1 MVTSQGCE
9 ICFMTTAQMTTIQHE
24 TQNDAEAI
32 LRRGAEVIRIEVE
45 ALLKLEES
53 LDENFITAC
62 RTILAAKG
70 RVIVTGMGK
79 SGQIGRKAAATFAAT
94 GTPATYVHPGE
105 AAHGDLGML
114 VPGDVLVVI
123 SNSGSTAELQVIL
136 RHARL
141 LGTPVIGIASRPGSL
156 VMRNADVQLRL
167 PAAREACHDNIAPT
181 TSTTLQL
188 ALCDALAM
196 TVMDM
201 RGFSRDGMKLLHPG
215 GAIGLRLLPVREI
228 MHTERAMPL
237 VDADARMP
245 DVISEMTSRG
255 FGIAGIVD
263 NAGSLLGVIT
273 DGDLRRHFDVLTSVT
288 AREVMTTNPK
298 CLTGEISA
306 EAALE
311 LLNDL
316 KISAAFVVD
325 EADPDRRVPVGII
338 HLHDFVRIGLG

>member
-1 MVTSQGCE
+1 MNTHLD
-9 ICFMTTAQMTTIQHE
+9 IW
-24 TQNDAEAI
+24 NDASSI
-32 LRRGAEVIRIEVE
+32 LRRGTEVIRIEID

-53 LDENFITAC
+53 LDESFVAAC
-62 RTILAAKG
+62 RTILGAKG

-79 SGQIGRKAAATFAAT
+79 SGQIGRKAAATFSAT

-114 VPGDVLVVI
+114 VKGDVLIVI

-141 LGTPVIGIASRPGSL
+141 LGVPVIGIASRPGSL
-156 VMRNADVQLRL
+156 VMRNADVQLQL
-167 PAAREACHDNIAPT
+167 PSAREACHDNIAPT

-215 GAIGLRLLPVREI
+215 GAIGLRLLPVRDI
-228 MHTERAMPL
+228 MHSKDAMPL
-237 VDADARMP
+237 VGADTRMP
-245 DVISEMTSRG
+245 EVISEMTTRG

-263 NAGSLLGVIT
+263 SDGALLGVIT

-288 AREVMTTNPK
+288 AREVMTCSPK
-298 CLTGEISA
+298 SSAARSAPKPRSNCSTTSRFRQRLWSRRSSKGGACLWASSTCMILFASGLA
-306 EAALE
+306 EAT
-311 LLNDL
+311 
-316 KISAAFVVD
+316 
-325 EADPDRRVPVGII
+325 EAS
-338 HLHDFVRIGLG
+338 

>member
-1 MVTSQGCE
+1 
-9 ICFMTTAQMTTIQHE
+9 MTTARLE
-24 TQNDAEAI
+24 FKNDATTI
-32 LRRGAEVIRIEVE
+32 LRRGGEVIRIEVE
-45 ALLKLEES
+45 ALQKLEAS
-53 LDENFITAC
+53 LDDSFVAAC
-62 RTILAAKG
+62 HLILHTKG

-79 SGQIGRKAAATFAAT
+79 SGQIGRKAAATFSAT
-94 GTPATYVHPGE
+94 GTPASYVHPGE

-141 LGTPVIGIASRPGSL
+141 LNVPVIGIASRPGSL
-156 VMRNADVQLRL
+156 VMRHADVQLHL

-181 TSTTLQL
+181 TSTTMQL

-196 TVMDM
+196 TVMDL

-215 GAIGLRLLPVREI
+215 GAIGLRLLPVRDI
-228 MHTERAMPL
+228 MHRNGAMPL
-237 VDADARMP
+237 VTADALMP

-263 NAGSLLGVIT
+263 DHGSLLGVIT
-273 DGDLRRHFDVLTSVT
+273 DGDLRRHFDVLIRVT

-298 CLTGEISA
+298 CLAGEISA

-316 KISAAFVVD
+316 KISAAFVVEGD
-325 EADPDRRVPVGII
+325 EQGRRLPVGVI
-338 HLHDFVRIGLG
+338 HLHDFVRIGLS